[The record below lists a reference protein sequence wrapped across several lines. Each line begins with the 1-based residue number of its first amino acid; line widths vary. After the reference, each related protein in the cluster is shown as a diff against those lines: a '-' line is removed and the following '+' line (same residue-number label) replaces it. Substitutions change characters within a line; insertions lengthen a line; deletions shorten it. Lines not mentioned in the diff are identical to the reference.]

1 MWVRRAMKDRGLT
14 KRLIRLHH
22 VTLRWKETRFSP
34 NRNRLTGIGA
44 PHGITHRAAR
54 PKILPRH
61 PKKSTLIKRIW
72 KSAHLWT
79 SKRPWSYR
87 TPKNLIQ
94 GQWITERPIRKTT
107 RRAKSLHRRK
117 LASQQTKRKL
127 SCRQARRIRLPKI
140 LTWTWGR
147 SQARSNLNI
156 IIAVVVK
163 TFSAC

>member
-1 MWVRRAMKDRGLT
+1 MWVRRAMKGRGLT

-22 VTLRWKETRFSP
+22 VTHLWKETRFSP

-44 PHGITHRAAR
+44 PHGIPLRAAR

-72 KSAHLWT
+72 KSVHLWT
-79 SKRPWSYR
+79 SKRPWSYL
-87 TPKNLIQ
+87 TPKNLIRR
-94 GQWITERPIRKTT
+94 QWITERLIRRTT
-107 RRAKSLHRRK
+107 RRAKSLYRRK
-117 LASQQTKRKL
+117 LASQQTKRKP
-127 SCRQARRIRLPKI
+127 SCRQVRRTRPPRIR
-140 LTWTWGR
+140 TWTWGR
-147 SQARSNLNI
+147 SRARSNLNI

>member
-1 MWVRRAMKDRGLT
+1 MWVRRAMRGRGLT

-22 VTLRWKETRFSP
+22 VTHPWKETRFSP

-44 PHGITHRAAR
+44 PLGIPHRAAR

-72 KSAHLWT
+72 KSVHLWT

-94 GQWITERPIRKTT
+94 EQRTMERPIRRTT
-107 RRAKSLHRRK
+107 KRAKSLHRRK
-117 LASQQTKRKL
+117 LALQQTKHKL
-127 SCRQARRIRLPKI
+127 SCHQAQKTRLRRIR
-140 LTWTWGR
+140 TWTWGLSR
-147 SQARSNLNI
+147 ARSNPSI